1 MSVFKFNRPR
11 LRKGYAPEVD
21 LEEIISTG
29 PQNSFLQFSIERR
42 TFQVLYVSVA
52 LAALIFGGR
61 IIYLAGTEGAFYA
74 VRAKQNANQEVILPA
89 ERGVILDRFGKAIAQ
104 NQPIF
109 SVSLKISEYLKN
121 RETIDSFL
129 YKTLSVTE
137 SDLSAL
143 LTKADIQNSDSIIV
157 ARDIEPDKIIEL
169 KSREIAGLEIQND
182 FRRMYPQKEALA
194 HTLGYVD
201 YQSAGKTG
209 LELFYDQV
217 LTGEDGSSI
226 RGQNAKGV
234 PISDAEIKK
243 PANGQSLTTTI
254 DAEFQQYFY
263 DRLSAGLTSLGR
275 TSGVGLAIDP
285 RNGEILAAFS
295 MPSYDN
301 NLFAKRGS
309 KEEQSAKL
317 KLLESAD
324 NSLFNRTI
332 SGLYNPASTIKPLHA
347 VAALAEHVVD
357 TSYRIF
363 SPGYIEIPNPY
374 DPGKFIRFLDWRPQG
389 WVNVQSAL
397 ARSSNVYFY
406 EIGGGF
412 DDLKGLGI
420 NRLISWWKKFGLG
433 AKTGVDFPG
442 EGEGFLPN
450 PDEKEKR
457 TNQIWRIGDTY
468 NVSIGQG
475 DLLVTPLQLLN
486 YISAIANGGYLYEP
500 RFNKNTTPKVIS
512 DLSSLSSEIK
522 AVQLGMMDGV
532 SKPYGT
538 SYLLHDLPLPVA
550 AKTGSA
556 QIANNTK
563 TDAFFTGYA
572 PANPG
577 TPQEP
582 QIALLVL
589 IENAKEGSLNAVP
602 IAKDVLN
609 WYYEHRI
616 ANGH

>member
-1 MSVFKFNRPR
+1 MFHLPR
-11 LRKGYAPEVD
+11 LRKKYAPEVD
-21 LEEIISTG
+21 LEEIISIG

-42 TFQVLYVSVA
+42 TFHILYVSVA

-61 IIYLAGTEGAFYA
+61 IIYLSWTEGAFYA
-74 VRAKQNANQEVILPA
+74 VRAKQNANQEVLLPA
-89 ERGVILDRFGKAIAQ
+89 ERGVILDRFGKLLAQ

-129 YKTLSVTE
+129 NQTLGVTV

-143 LTKADIQNSDSIIV
+143 IAKADLQNSDSIIV
-157 ARDIEPDKIIEL
+157 ARDIEPDKMIEL

-182 FRRMYPQKEALA
+182 FRRAYPQKEALA

-209 LELFYDQV
+209 LELFYDNE
-217 LTGEDGSSI
+217 LKGEDGSSI

-234 PISDAEIKK
+234 PISDAEINK
-243 PANGQSLTTTI
+243 PKDGQALETTI

-263 DRLSAGLTSLGR
+263 ERLSAGLASLGR
-275 TSGVGLAIDP
+275 TSGAGLAIDP
-285 RNGEILAAFS
+285 RNGEILVAVS
-295 MPSYDN
+295 LPSYDD

-309 KEEQSAKL
+309 QEEQSAKL
-317 KLLESAD
+317 KLLVSAD
-324 NSLFNRTI
+324 NPLFNRSI

-357 TSYRIF
+357 ASYSIF

-389 WVNVQSAL
+389 WVNMVSAL

-412 DDLKGLGI
+412 GDLKGLGI
-420 NRLISWWKKFGLG
+420 DRLNTWWRKFGLG
-433 AKTGVDFPG
+433 VKTGVDFPG
-442 EGEGFLPN
+442 EGAGFLPN

-475 DLLVTPLQLLN
+475 NLLVTPLQLLN
-486 YISAIANGGYLYEP
+486 YISAIANGGHFYKP
-500 RFNKNTTPKVIS
+500 HFNKNIPPKLLS
-512 DLSSLSSEIK
+512 DLSFLSSEIK
-522 AVQLGMMDGV
+522 AVQLGMLDGV

-538 SYLLHDLPLPVA
+538 SYLLHDLPFPVA

-563 TDAFFTGYA
+563 TDAFFVGYA
-572 PANPG
+572 PADSG
-577 TPQEP
+577 APQEP
-582 QIALLVL
+582 QIAVLVL

-616 ANGH
+616 ANGHQ